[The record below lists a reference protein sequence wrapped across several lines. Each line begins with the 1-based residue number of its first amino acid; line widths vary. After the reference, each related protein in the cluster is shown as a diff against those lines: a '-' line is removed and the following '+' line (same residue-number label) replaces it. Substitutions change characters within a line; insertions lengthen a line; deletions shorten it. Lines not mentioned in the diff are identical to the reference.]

1 MNVPIPHIESSTSDG
16 FAQAGSLNQS
26 GPVIPRWPRIVFTG
40 PVPGLK
46 M

>member
-1 MNVPIPHIESSTSDG
+1 MKVPTPHIESRTSDG

-26 GPVIPRWPRIVFTG
+26 GPWIPRWPSSVLIG
-40 PVPGLK
+40 PVAGLR